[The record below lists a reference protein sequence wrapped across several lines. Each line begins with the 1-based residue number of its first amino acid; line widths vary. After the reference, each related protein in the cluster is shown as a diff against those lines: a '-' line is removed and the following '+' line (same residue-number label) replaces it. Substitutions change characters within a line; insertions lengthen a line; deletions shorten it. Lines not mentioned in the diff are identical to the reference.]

1 MEIYKTT
8 NKKTGEYYIGLNTTS
23 NPNYLGSGVELKKQI
38 EKYGKKNFIK
48 EILCLV
54 TSNSTDENILRKI
67 EHAYILNHI
76 DNKNCLNKS
85 IGYNK
90 AKKTKFNYHKK
101 IYSTY
106 NFLVKLEPLLNG
118 KYYIKPSDIGL
129 KDKQANP
136 FVWSLIKEYNTKVLG
151 CKTINNY
158 HKKVEL
164 ATWLNTNTDYW
175 RYKKMHTTHITN
187 KYDFK
192 ISKNEPSIKAL
203 NRDTKIHKTIIREY
217 LNFKPDADVLSDIKT
232 KVEYY
237 INCSNGF
244 IFEHDV
250 ERG

>member
-8 NKKTGEYYIGLNTTS
+8 NKKTGQYYIGLNTTS

-90 AKKTKFNYHKK
+90 AKKTKFNYHKNRYQSLKNDLKLISTLTRVYK
-101 IYSTY
+101 IDGVTPFDGYGNIFIY
-106 NFLVKLEPLLNG
+106 NGIK
-118 KYYIKPSDIGL
+118 YIKEQIRY
-129 KDKQANP
+129 A
-136 FVWSLIKEYNTKVLG
+136 IKFS
-151 CKTINNY
+151 
-158 HKKVEL
+158 
-164 ATWLNTNTDYW
+164 
-175 RYKKMHTTHITN
+175 R
-187 KYDFK
+187 
-192 ISKNEPSIKAL
+192 
-203 NRDTKIHKTIIREY
+203 
-217 LNFKPDADVLSDIKT
+217 
-232 KVEYY
+232 
-237 INCSNGF
+237 
-244 IFEHDV
+244 DV